1 MFSVTLHMSTVS
13 ACRNIDIGG
22 YLLYLTVTHPASRL
36 AMSVPSPWVTS
47 TESGRGTVWDPAETV
62 STEEWDVGFSEVRC
76 DTSISRQQLRCGPL
90 HGLHQ
95 ELASAGN
102 TDGQVNVEKI
112 VYIKKYFDLK
122 KMLS

>member
-1 MFSVTLHMSTVS
+1 
-13 ACRNIDIGG
+13 
-22 YLLYLTVTHPASRL
+22 
-36 AMSVPSPWVTS
+36 MSVPSPWVTS
-47 TESGRGTVWDPAETV
+47 TESGRGTVWGPAETV
-62 STEEWDVGFSEVRC
+62 SSGMDVGFSEVRS